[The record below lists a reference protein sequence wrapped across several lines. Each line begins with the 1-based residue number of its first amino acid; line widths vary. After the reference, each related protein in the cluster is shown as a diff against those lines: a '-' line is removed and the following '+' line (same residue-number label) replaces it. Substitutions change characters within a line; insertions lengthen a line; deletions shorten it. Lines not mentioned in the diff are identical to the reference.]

1 MIKKISQEQSPPQL
15 TEAASHTETHQKA
28 EAPAAIE
35 TERHESAS
43 PAAEKRPGRFGGFL
57 KFRRTNRERPAL
69 EEANR
74 IELPDAQIVGD
85 DNRANIGWVSP
96 TYTLSRSVTL
106 DPQLL
111 ARNRC
116 IVDSVLHPMEADAY
130 RILRAQLL
138 QRCKEKKANTLMVT
152 SAMPGEGKTL
162 TAINL
167 AITIAKEFTN
177 TVLLVDCD
185 LRQQAIHNYFGYK
198 SEKGLIDYILYD
210 TPVPELMVWPGIEK
224 LTVISGGRPNM
235 GSSELLGSPRMRE
248 FVADMKSR
256 YPDRYII
263 FDVPSFLTSA
273 DPMAF
278 VPMVDQ
284 IVFAVRA
291 GRTSV
296 QDVRKALKM
305 VPAEKVLGLVL
316 NGSSEG
322 RLPQERHLVQTEYA
336 LPA

>member
-1 MIKKISQEQSPPQL
+1 MIKIKKTGREPAPSLLDDASPVHGGP
-15 TEAASHTETHQKA
+15 HQD
-28 EAPAAIE
+28 PAAPTPIAADQQ
-35 TERHESAS
+35 ESTS
-43 PAAEKRPGRFGGFL
+43 PAAEGRPGRFGRFL
-57 KFRRTNRERPAL
+57 KSRARRAGREHPERVEVTPA
-69 EEANR
+69 EA
-74 IELPDAQIVGD
+74 LDSKTCGD
-85 DNRANIGWVSP
+85 DVKATIGWVSP
-96 TYTLSRSVTL
+96 TYSLSRSVTL
-106 DPQLL
+106 DPEQL

-116 IVDSVLHPMEADAY
+116 IVDSALHSMEADAY
-130 RILRAQLL
+130 RILRTQLL

-152 SAMPGEGKTL
+152 SAVPGEGKTL

-167 AITIAKEFTN
+167 AVTIAKEFTH

-185 LRQQAIHNYFGYK
+185 LRQQTIHNYFGYK

-210 TPVPELMVWPGIEK
+210 APVPELMVWPGIEK

-263 FDVPSFLTSA
+263 FDVPPFLTSA

-296 QDVRKALKM
+296 QDVKKALAM

-316 NGSSEG
+316 NGSSQG
-322 RLPQERHLVQTEYA
+322 RIPQGR
-336 LPA
+336 